1 MLGSFEHDFVEL
13 DIFEN
18 LLELTQFL
26 IRVISFHISKKFRRF
41 DYFDNY
47 WLYSQSVYLLDYN
60 NQPYHKEDIIEN
72 FREDLMQILYKLPLF
87 DVNFSK
93 ELPEDLRELNLY
105 CLFIIEGMSLWVSSR
120 EELEKCKD
128 DINNEKKVYEKQVL
142 VEAINH
148 FNLLVNKLYE
158 ISHYNNKSYDDTIR
172 LQENLIY
179 FERFFK
185 TRYLSNYGEIYQVL
199 NYCYEELEWEEL
211 IKLSNKL
218 LDIKKN
224 HQITR
229 RNENIQYSVILI
241 AIFTLCSQLII
252 YYADFKEIIIFIGGI
267 AFLYLLRLIFK
278 EKISNIWYLLKLIL
292 KFIYNKVVLLLK

>member
-1 MLGSFEHDFVEL
+1 M
-13 DIFEN
+13 I
-18 LLELTQFL
+18 L
-26 IRVISFHISKKFRRF
+26 ITK
-41 DYFDNY
+41 
-47 WLYSQSVYLLDYN
+47 
-60 NQPYHKEDIIEN
+60 
-72 FREDLMQILYKLPLF
+72 
-87 DVNFSK
+87 
-93 ELPEDLRELNLY
+93 
-105 CLFIIEGMSLWVSSR
+105 
-120 EELEKCKD
+120 
-128 DINNEKKVYEKQVL
+128 KKVYEKQVL

-158 ISHYNNKSYDDTIR
+158 ISHYSNKSYDDTIR

-185 TRYLSNYGEIYQVL
+185 TRYLSNYSEIYQVL

-218 LDIKKN
+218 LNIKKN

-252 YYADFKEIIIFIGGI
+252 YYADFKEIIIFIGGL

-278 EKISNIWYLLKLIL
+278 EKISYIWYILKLIL